1 MVLTKQDEDEGDL
14 GGGHHFIL
22 VVVVV
27 VDVSQVED

>member
-1 MVLTKQDEDEGDL
+1 MLTKQDEDEGDL